1 MPLIIG
7 AVMPELHSDLSQKIV
22 FCHECAVE
30 ARERARC
37 AIDPKIAQIFLEL
50 AMSWADRAQILNA
63 SIDGRCIK
71 APEP

>member
-7 AVMPELHSDLSQKIV
+7 AVMTELHSDLAQKIA

-37 AIDPKIAQIFLEL
+37 ASDPKIARIFLEL

-63 SIDGRCIK
+63 SIDDRCIK
-71 APEP
+71 AP